1 MRKERKILRFV
12 PQKLQK
18 FCEWKPYLLA
28 TMVFEEILLE
38 QPDNQKQLH
47 LLVDLVDDAGG
58 NLCGGAKDDIHE
70 LPQSRILYCLTV
82 SSYILVFTYIFILYI
97 L

>member
-1 MRKERKILRFV
+1 
-12 PQKLQK
+12 
-18 FCEWKPYLLA
+18 
-28 TMVFEEILLE
+28 MVLEEILLE

-70 LPQSRILYCLTV
+70 LPHDCFQLHSCFYIHIYIVYSIKKLMVFDSRLGPGLF
-82 SSYILVFTYIFILYI
+82 SL
-97 L
+97 